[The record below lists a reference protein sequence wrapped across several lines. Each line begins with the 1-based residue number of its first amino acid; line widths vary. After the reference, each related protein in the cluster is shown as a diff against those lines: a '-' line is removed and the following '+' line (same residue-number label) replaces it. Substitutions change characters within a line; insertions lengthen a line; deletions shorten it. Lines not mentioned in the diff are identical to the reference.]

1 MRQPLYLPLVLLA
14 AVVGLLVAAFAW
26 RSRDQPGAR
35 PLAVFVVAASVWTV
49 TEGLALATAG
59 VGQARFWTAVG
70 LSLSGVIPLAWLVT
84 VLAYTGRD
92 RWLRP
97 RVVGA
102 LAVEP
107 LVFAGLV
114 WTNAGHGLVWTDG
127 GRAFVGEYSAFA
139 VEFGVGFWAH
149 QVYVYLLVAAGALLL
164 VRLLLGAASLFRSQ
178 ATALLVAIAVPMVG
192 NAVYIFR
199 LFPRGLD
206 PTGVGY
212 VVSGVVIAGALF
224 RRRLLGLAPV
234 ARELGR
240 EAALSDLAD
249 SVLILDDG
257 DRIVDANPAAEEL
270 LGTDVEACLGRPL
283 GTVVPELSSVLGDGD
298 ATREL
303 RLERGG
309 AVRYYDVRVSE
320 LYRGYGTVSGRLV
333 SLREITERR
342 QREQRLDV
350 LNRLLRHNLRN
361 ELNVVRG
368 NVELARSEVEDSTVT
383 SRLTDATDTVDTIVE
398 RSDKVGTLS
407 RTLEREGTGPVDL
420 SRLLPSEPVT
430 DRPAVTVD
438 LPDRL
443 PVAAGASLSVAFEE
457 LLTNALEHNDGDP
470 TVTVTVDESRSD
482 EDYVVVAVRDDGP
495 GITDQEWQTV
505 VAGEE
510 TPLRHTSGIGL
521 WLVNWVVEKFGGSLS
536 FENHDDGC
544 TVRVRLPRAD
554 GPVADS

>member
-1 MRQPLYLPLVLLA
+1 
-14 AVVGLLVAAFAW
+14 
-26 RSRDQPGAR
+26 
-35 PLAVFVVAASVWTV
+35 
-49 TEGLALATAG
+49 
-59 VGQARFWTAVG
+59 
-70 LSLSGVIPLAWLVT
+70 
-84 VLAYTGRD
+84 
-92 RWLRP
+92 
-97 RVVGA
+97 VGA